1 MKAALL
7 TNGPGE
13 LEIAEV
19 EISAPKGKEVLL
31 RTVHAGLCHSDLH
44 VMTGDLPYPMPVLM
58 GHESAGVVEA
68 VGPDVTDIAEGD
80 HVITYLA
87 LYCGRC
93 RFCLDGRPTIC
104 ENVRTLERGRDDEP
118 RLSRDGEMVTAFARL
133 GSFAEQMLVHEHA
146 VVRIRD
152 DMPLDKAALIGC
164 GVSTGLGA
172 AFNRPGV
179 RPGQTVAVIGAG
191 GVGLSVIQGARIA
204 GANRIIVVDVVQS
217 KLDLALR
224 LGGTDAVNANDG
236 DPVTAVQE
244 LSKGGVDI
252 AFEAIGLTATAEQ
265 AFKMLGRGGTAVM
278 VGVVPAGAEVAVS
291 GLDVTLQEKTLMGS
305 YMGSVNFPTDLPRF
319 VDMYLDGRLKL
330 DEMVS
335 HHLSLDDVNEG
346 FELMKEG
353 KVARSVID
361 F

>member
-7 TNGPGE
+7 TDGPGE
-13 LEIAEV
+13 LVIADV
-19 EISAPKGKEVLL
+19 EISSPKGKEVLL

-44 VMTGDLPYPMPVLM
+44 VMKGDLPYPMPVLM
-58 GHESAGVVEA
+58 GHESAGVVEE
-68 VGPDVTDIAEGD
+68 VGPDVTSCAPGD

-104 ENVRTLERGRDDEP
+104 ENVRTLERARDDEP
-118 RLSRDGEMVTAFARL
+118 RLSRDGTVVTPFARL
-133 GSFAEQMLVHEHA
+133 GSFAERMLVHEHA
-146 VVRIRD
+146 VVKIRE

-179 RPGQTVAVIGAG
+179 RPGDTVAVIGAG

-217 KLDLALR
+217 KLDLALQ
-224 LGGTDAVNANDG
+224 LGGTDAVNAGDG
-236 DPVTAVQE
+236 DPVAAVQE

-265 AFKMLGRGGTAVM
+265 AFKMIGRGGTAVM
-278 VGVVPAGAEVAVS
+278 VGVVPAGAEVSVS

-319 VDMYLDGRLKL
+319 VDMYLDGRLRL

-335 HHLSLDDVNEG
+335 HHLSLEQVNEG
-346 FELMKEG
+346 FELMAEG
-353 KVARSVID
+353 KAARSVID